1 MSELNIEEIVLPDGC
16 EFIADNKVV
25 CKDKDECFYDRENG
39 VYCTETLKAVDY
51 KPTEKEPADLFMGHT
66 YLVVIAAIL
75 SLALTQII
83 KPFIWKTC
91 TEKSDAVIRL
101 TAVIT
106 GAIIAYTISKPF
118 AMIDVYMGACA
129 GAINAFVIKM
139 FKAKVKKSLG
149 VDETPE
155 PKKEEDDVA

>member
-1 MSELNIEEIVLPDGC
+1 MSDKKIKISATPVPENCEMIDGQ
-16 EFIADNKVV
+16 VV
-25 CKDKDECFYDRENG
+25 CEVQAE
-39 VYCTETLKAVDY
+39 AVDY
-51 KPTEKEPADLFMGHT
+51 NPHNLDKTDLFMGHV

-91 TEKSDAVIRL
+91 TEKSDAVVRL
-101 TAVIT
+101 FAVLT
-106 GAIIAYTISKPF
+106 GAIIAYTLSDPF

-149 VDETPE
+149 VETTPE
-155 PKKEEDDVA
+155 PSKKEEEDE